1 MPCSPLALAAEIR
14 SSGLETPSPE
24 KNECVCRSIL
34 MGTERKLVWTETN
47 AKYRF
52 QGVGHGL
59 RSARARPPKYYR
71 AQRRHRRRPRRIF
84 FSAPRFFFV
93 SDLVSRTTGEGANH

>member
-34 MGTERKLVWTETN
+34 MGTERRLVWTEVN

-52 QGVGHGL
+52 QGVGRGL
-59 RSARARPPKYYR
+59 RSARARPPEYSR
-71 AQRRHRRRPRRIF
+71 AQGWHRRRPRRF
-84 FSAPRFFFV
+84 FLSAPRLFSV
-93 SDLVSRTTGEGANH
+93 PDLVPRTTGQCANH